1 MINAIIFIIALIIGV
16 IILLIDIHIIVNDWE
31 LFPYVLMISAVL
43 YEVLA
48 YGVIY
53 ITG

>member
-1 MINAIIFIIALIIGV
+1 MINAIIFIIALIIGI
-16 IILLIDIHIIVNDWE
+16 IILFVDIHIIVNDWE
-31 LFPYVLMISAVL
+31 LFPYVLMISAFL
-43 YEVLA
+43 YEALA